1 VSSEVLEGEAIEEA
15 GFEPGSPAPEARP
28 LPAKRSQSRDL
39 APAREVGTVAIAAA
53 GGLVAG
59 AATVVAMRAA
69 RSVAQ
74 PRRRSVRKRAKDA
87 LPGVVASRSFLIDVH
102 LLDR

>member
-1 VSSEVLEGEAIEEA
+1 LEAEAVEEA
-15 GFEPGSPAPEARP
+15 TGLDVDVEIDEVRP
-28 LPAKRSQSRDL
+28 LPVPAKPRDL
-39 APAREVGTVAIAAA
+39 SIMGGEVGTVAIAAA

-59 AATVVAMRAA
+59 AATVVAVRAA

-74 PRRRSVRKRAKDA
+74 PKRRSLRRRSKDGM
-87 LPGVVASRSFLIDVH
+87 PGILASRSFMVDVH

>member
-1 VSSEVLEGEAIEEA
+1 MSAEVLEGEAIEEA
-15 GFEPGSPAPEARP
+15 GVAAPGDASEARP
-28 LPAKRSQSRDL
+28 LPARTDRREV
-39 APAREVGTVAIAAA
+39 APGREVGTVAIAAA

-69 RSVAQ
+69 KSVAQ
-74 PRRRSVRKRAKDA
+74 PKRRSVRRRAKDA

>member
-1 VSSEVLEGEAIEEA
+1 VSAEVLEGEAVEEA
-15 GFEPGSPAPEARP
+15 VSGEAAATAEARP
-28 LPAKRSQSRDL
+28 LPARSNRVEM

-69 RSVAQ
+69 RAVTQ
-74 PRRRSVRKRAKDA
+74 PKRRSVRRRAKDA

>member
-1 VSSEVLEGEAIEEA
+1 MEVLEGEAIEEGGFQPA
-15 GFEPGSPAPEARP
+15 GESNEARP
-28 LPAKRSQSRDL
+28 LPVKRSRREL
-39 APAREVGTVAIAAA
+39 GPTREVGTVAMAAA

-69 RSVAQ
+69 KSVAQ
-74 PRRRSVRKRAKDA
+74 PRRRSVRRRAKDS

>member
-1 VSSEVLEGEAIEEA
+1 MSAEVLEGEAIEEA
-15 GFEPGSPAPEARP
+15 GVADAGPASEARP
-28 LPAKRSQSRDL
+28 LPARSDRRDV

-69 RSVAQ
+69 KAVAQ
-74 PRRRSVRKRAKDA
+74 PKRRSVRRRAKDA
-87 LPGVVASRSFLIDVH
+87 MPGVVASRSFLIDVH

>member
-1 VSSEVLEGEAIEEA
+1 VSAEVLEGEAIEEA
-15 GFEPGSPAPEARP
+15 GFEPGAESIEAHP
-28 LPAKRSQSRDL
+28 LPVKRSQRDL
-39 APAREVGTVAIAAA
+39 APTRDVGTVAIAAA

-69 RSVAQ
+69 KSVAQ
-74 PRRRSVRKRAKDA
+74 PKRRSVRRRAKDA

>member
-1 VSSEVLEGEAIEEA
+1 VSAEVLEGEAIEEA
-15 GFEPGSPAPEARP
+15 GVQGPGEASEARP
-28 LPAKRSQSRDL
+28 LPVRRSQRQVG
-39 APAREVGTVAIAAA
+39 PAREVGTVAIAAA

-69 RSVAQ
+69 KSVAQ
-74 PRRRSVRKRAKDA
+74 PKRRSVRRRAKDG

>member
-1 VSSEVLEGEAIEEA
+1 V
-15 GFEPGSPAPEARP
+15 
-28 LPAKRSQSRDL
+28 

-69 RSVAQ
+69 KAVAQ
-74 PRRRSVRKRAKDA
+74 PKRRSVRRRAKDA
-87 LPGVVASRSFLIDVH
+87 MPGVVASRSFLIDVH